1 MRIATFAAPLSRD
14 GPGLLLRD
22 LGREDAQ
29 IDAALAIMAEVKP
42 DIIVLTNVDHDFDGL
57 ALAALQRRV
66 AAMIPGI
73 DHAFALTPNTGLPT
87 GYDLDRN
94 GRLGEARD
102 AQGYGRF
109 RGDGGMAILSRWPI
123 NSAAVTDLSALI
135 WADQP
140 FATLPE
146 GYFTAEEKKD
156 LRLST
161 TGHWI
166 VPVAAPGGA
175 IDLLAFSATPPV
187 FDGPEDRNGLRNRDE
202 LRLWT
207 AVLDGAFGAIANDFV
222 VIGNSNLDPVDGD
235 GFPDAM
241 RAFLADPR
249 LQDPLPASDGAAQAA
264 DTAHQGDPAF
274 DTADWDDTGPGNLRV
289 SYVLPSASLRIADAG
304 VFWPAPDDP
313 KAALMGDDG
322 LAAGPHRLVWV
333 DVSR

>member
-1 MRIATFAAPLSRD
+1 
-14 GPGLLLRD
+14 LRD
-22 LGREDAQ
+22 LGREDEQ
-29 IDAALAIMAEVKP
+29 IDAVLAIVADVRP
-42 DIIVLTNVDHDFDGL
+42 DILVLTNVDHDFDGL
-57 ALAALQRRV
+57 ALTALQRRV
-66 AAMIPGI
+66 AAMVPGI

-87 GYDLDRN
+87 GFDLDRN

-123 NSAAVTDLSALI
+123 DREAVTDLSALI

-140 FATLPE
+140 FAILPD
-146 GYFTAEEKKD
+146 GYFTEDEKREH
-156 LRLST
+156 RLST

-166 VPVAAPGGA
+166 VPVATPGGR
-175 IDLLAFSATPPV
+175 IDLLSFSATPPV

-207 AVLDGAFGAIANDFV
+207 AVIDGAFGAIADDFV

-235 GFPDAM
+235 GSPEAM
-241 RAFLADPR
+241 RTFLADPR

-264 DTAHQGDPAF
+264 DPTHQGDPAR
-274 DTADWDDTGPGNLRV
+274 DTADWDEAGPGNLRV
-289 SYVLPSASLRIADAG
+289 SYVLPSAGLRITDAG

-313 KAALMGDDG
+313 KAALLGDDG

>member
-1 MRIATFAAPLSRD
+1 M
-14 GPGLLLRD
+14 RD
-22 LGREDAQ
+22 LGREDEQ
-29 IDAALAIMAEVKP
+29 IDAVLAIVADVRP
-42 DIIVLTNVDHDFDGL
+42 DILVLTNVDHDFDGL
-57 ALAALQRRV
+57 ALTALQRRV
-66 AAMIPGI
+66 AAMVPGI

-87 GYDLDRN
+87 GFDLDRN

-123 NSAAVTDLSALI
+123 DREAVTDLSALI

-140 FATLPE
+140 FAILPD
-146 GYFTAEEKKD
+146 GYFTEDEKREH
-156 LRLST
+156 RLST

-166 VPVAAPGGA
+166 VPVATPGGR
-175 IDLLAFSATPPV
+175 IDLLSFSATPPV

-207 AVLDGAFGAIANDFV
+207 AVIDGAFGAIADDFV

-235 GFPDAM
+235 GSPEAM
-241 RAFLADPR
+241 RTFLADPR

-264 DTAHQGDPAF
+264 DPTHQGDPAR
-274 DTADWDDTGPGNLRV
+274 DTADWDEAGPGNLRV
-289 SYVLPSASLRIADAG
+289 SYVLPSAGLRITDAG

-313 KAALMGDDG
+313 KAALLGDDG

>member
-1 MRIATFAAPLSRD
+1 M
-14 GPGLLLRD
+14 RD

-29 IDAALAIMAEVKP
+29 IDAALAIMAEVGP
-42 DIIVLTNVDHDFDGL
+42 DILVLTNVDHDFDGL
-57 ALAALQRRV
+57 ALTALQERV
-66 AAMIPGI
+66 ATLIPGI
-73 DHAFALTPNTGLPT
+73 DHAFALAPNTGVPT
-87 GYDLDRN
+87 GFDIDRN

-109 RGDGGMAILSRWPI
+109 RGDGGMAVMSRWPI
-123 NSAAVTDLSALI
+123 DSAGVTDLSLLI

-146 GYFTAEEKKD
+146 GYFTPAETAV

-166 VPVAAPGGA
+166 VPVAAPGGP

-207 AVLDGAFGAIANDFV
+207 AVLDGMYGAVADDFV
-222 VIGNSNLDPVDGD
+222 VVGNSNVDPFDGE
-235 GFPDAM
+235 GLPEAM
-241 RAFLADPR
+241 RDFLADPR
-249 LQDPLPASDGAAQAA
+249 LQDPQPASAGAAQAA
-264 DTAHQGDPAF
+264 DTGQQGDPAL
-274 DTADWDDTGPGNLRV
+274 DTADWNDSGPGNLRV
-289 SYVLPSASLRIADAG
+289 SYVLPSASLRITDSG
-304 VFWPAPDDP
+304 VFWPASEDP
-313 KAALMGDDG
+313 KAALLGDDG